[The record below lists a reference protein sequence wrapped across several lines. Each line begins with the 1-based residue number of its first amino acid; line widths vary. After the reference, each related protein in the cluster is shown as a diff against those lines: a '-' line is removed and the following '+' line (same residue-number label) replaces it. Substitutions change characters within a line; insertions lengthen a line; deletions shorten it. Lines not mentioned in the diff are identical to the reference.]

1 MTDPAKPEEKNWLS
15 RQWDT
20 VKGEWHA
27 VKGWISGK
35 KDAVVNTVTQTYN
48 NATAAAGDAKQRIE
62 DNIDDAK
69 HPVYSAIEMG
79 LTAIFGKQAMK
90 WLVDTL
96 LGFFGKKGDNNVQ
109 SFGSGSF
116 TDTLTRWQRELNRD
130 PGTKPTPPPQAK
142 PAPT

>member
-1 MTDPAKPEEKNWLS
+1 MTDPVTKPQEKNWLS

-20 VKGEWHA
+20 VKGEWNA
-27 VKGWISGK
+27 VTGWVSGK
-35 KDAVVNTVTQTYN
+35 KDAVVQGVTHTIDHV
-48 NATAAAGDAKQRIE
+48 TAAAGDAKQRVE
-62 DNIDDAK
+62 DNIDDAR

-96 LGFFGKKGDNNVQ
+96 LGFFGKSGNNNVQ

-130 PGTKPTPPPQAK
+130 PATPPPPQAK